1 MSNINPTHKHLSQQQ
16 QGAESEIL
24 QTRLQNL
31 YGDVCNI
38 IDAGRLYGI
47 WCLFLTILLVDFRN
61 CK

>member
-31 YGDVCNI
+31 YGDVCSI
-38 IDAGRLYGI
+38 TDAGRLQGRGFGAR
-47 WCLFLTILLVDFRN
+47 FLLCYR
-61 CK
+61 

>member
-1 MSNINPTHKHLSQQQ
+1 MLSNNPIHKQQSSQQQ
-16 QGAESEIL
+16 GVESEIL